1 MNLGAVKQGG
11 PSIFRNILV
20 FAEVISTADG
30 SACREG
36 AVELYHT
43 SPKFRRV
50 LSAADHSTNSSEDVA
65 GPYRAATGSKNA
77 APPEPP
83 FFQPPELPPHFEKL
97 PPAEKGPRW

>member
-77 APPEPP
+77 GAAGAS
-83 FFQPPELPPHFEKL
+83 FF
-97 PPAEKGPRW
+97 PAARIASAF